1 MTEVEKRPTISIQAS
16 GFPLSAFKEWDESCK
31 NDFGDC
37 RWVKIVHDHN
47 IAKSTSVFN
56 LLLERIENL
65 ESQLDLLINVDKSE
79 EDEPIVKTIGG
90 ELK

>member
-1 MTEVEKRPTISIQAS
+1 MTEVEKRPTLSIQAS

-31 NDFGDC
+31 QDFGDC
-37 RWVKIVHDHN
+37 RWVKILHDHN
-47 IAKSTSVFN
+47 VAKSFTAFN

-65 ESQLDLLINVDKSE
+65 ESQLDLLSKVDKSK
-79 EDEPIVKTIGG
+79 DEPTVKTLGG